1 MKELEEKVARLEK
14 ENQEKMRIL
23 KREQKQE
30 NKFKE
35 KMLAEEQKLRER
47 TTNIENIEKQIEAEE
62 RVHKE
67 AAEKRKSLEMKLSM
81 ANVCSPLSIYRSGS
95 WSDLCLNRWL

>member
-1 MKELEEKVARLEK
+1 MEK
-14 ENQEKMRIL
+14 ENQEKLRIL

-35 KMLAEEQKLRER
+35 KMLAEEQKLKER
-47 TTNIENIEKQIEAEE
+47 TTNIENIEKLIEAEE

-67 AAEKRKSLEMKLSM
+67 AAEKRKSLELKLRM
-81 ANVCSPLSIYRSGS
+81 ANVSSPTKVYAHEHA
-95 WSDLCLNRWL
+95 